1 MTTTWRNRGH
11 LGGAITAR
19 LASQP
24 PAFLAL
30 VAVATFAALTVLRF
44 KSTPGLNFAVLYLVP
59 ISFFTWFIGL
69 RSGIASAFASAAVL
83 ETFDITHGA
92 EAHFYWDTLMS
103 LGMFIFMVFIL
114 SEVRGLYERERDLS
128 RTDGLTGLLN
138 RRAFVE
144 ALERERARH
153 RRFPRPLTLAYLDL
167 DNFKSINDTHGHAA
181 GDQLLLAV
189 AQAMANSVRD
199 VDSVGRLGGDEFA
212 ILMPETDV
220 DASKVATRKVQTK
233 LRERTADRWPMT
245 FSIGVMTF
253 EKVPDTAEEMIRLA
267 DELMYS
273 VKQSGKNR
281 TASQRYP
288 RAG

>member
-24 PAFLAL
+24 RAL
-30 VAVATFAALTVLRF
+30 LTLFGLATFAALTVLRF

-92 EAHFYWDTLMS
+92 QAHFYWDTLMT

-128 RTDGLTGLLN
+128 RTDALTGLLN
-138 RRAFVE
+138 RRAFIE
-144 ALERERARH
+144 ALDRERARH
-153 RRFPRPLTLAYLDL
+153 QRFPRPLTLAYLDL
-167 DNFKSINDTHGHAA
+167 DNFKGINDSHGHAA
-181 GDQLLLAV
+181 GDALLRAV
-189 AQAMANSVRD
+189 AQGMENSVRD

-212 ILMPETDV
+212 ILMPETDA
-220 DASKVATRKVQTK
+220 DASKTAIKKVETK
-233 LRERTADRWPMT
+233 MKESVGTRWPIT
-245 FSIGVMTF
+245 FSVGVMPF
-253 EKVPDTAEEMIRLA
+253 E
-267 DELMYS
+267 
-273 VKQSGKNR
+273 
-281 TASQRYP
+281 
-288 RAG
+288 